1 MIEGLILEKH
11 KASLGRN
18 GKKSVINLNFGNHR
32 KQLKK
37 WQKERKD
44 QEMVL
49 QEVEKMEKAK
59 EKEKKEKQ
67 KQQKQKEKQKEEEDI
82 QVEDAAESLSAKQ
95 VSSRTIYVT

>member
-1 MIEGLILEKH
+1 ME
-11 KASLGRN
+11 
-18 GKKSVINLNFGNHR
+18 KKSVINLNFGNHR

-59 EKEKKEKQ
+59 EKEKKQ

-82 QVEDAAESLSAKQ
+82 QLEDAAESLSAKQ